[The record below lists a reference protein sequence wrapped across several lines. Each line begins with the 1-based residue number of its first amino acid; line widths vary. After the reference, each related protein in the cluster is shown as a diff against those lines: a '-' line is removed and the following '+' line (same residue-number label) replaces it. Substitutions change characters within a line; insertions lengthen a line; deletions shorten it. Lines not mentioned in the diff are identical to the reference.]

1 MFYTRHKKHRRN
13 YITGTRRRYN
23 IGSPKIYIKSRT
35 PKKIQRL
42 SEDIAENLSY
52 FDRGHGHKSNGF
64 RVPGQFSSYAP
75 SVNEH
80 LVSLKSIARSELR
93 KCNTKAAFTL
103 KEPLKIAVR
112 DNFYGKKCV
121 PYYTDEAKKILLH
134 NLSANKHINPKKIIP
149 PIQVQSNCWFN
160 AMFVT
165 LFISDKGRKFFH
177 YFRQLMI
184 EGKQANGTLI
194 PDGLQNAF
202 ALLNFAIESTLT
214 GSDYAYKLD
223 TNHIIQKIYSSIP
236 LNYKKLKPYL
246 VGVDEASNPFRY
258 YDSIIDYL
266 DNHSLNI
273 LYLQD
278 ITRLDWKPRIIS
290 GIKIHSNINPH
301 IIVMEI
307 FDNIDQSA
315 GPSGIVNNKPTSF
328 KIDNAEYVLDSC
340 VIRDIQQQHFCAM
353 ITIEGKEMGYDG
365 MSFHRLVPMQW
376 KTKINTATKWS
387 FEGSNNLNGTPLQW
401 SFLHGYQM
409 LIYYRVH

>member
-1 MFYTRHKKHRRN
+1 MTYTRHKKRKNRS
-13 YITGTRRRYN
+13 ISTRRRYN
-23 IGSPKIYIKSRT
+23 MGSPVIYIKSRT
-35 PKKIQRL
+35 PKNVQIL
-42 SEDIAENLSY
+42 SEDIAEDLTY
-52 FDRGHGHKSNGF
+52 THFDRGYGNKYNKSI
-64 RVPGQFSSYAP
+64 VSSYAP
-75 SVNEH
+75 SINEQ
-80 LVSLKSIARSELR
+80 LVSLKSTARSILR
-93 KCNTKAAFTL
+93 RCNTKAAFTL
-103 KEPLKIAVR
+103 KEPLKIAIH

-121 PYYTDEAKKILLH
+121 PYNTREAKQILLH
-134 NLSANKHINPKKIIP
+134 NLSANKHINPKKVIP
-149 PIQVQSNCWFN
+149 PIQIQSNCWFN

-184 EGKQANGTLI
+184 EGKQANGALI
-194 PDGLQNAF
+194 PDDLHNVF
-202 ALLNFAIESTLT
+202 ALLNFAIESSLT
-214 GSDYAYKLD
+214 GSAYAYELD
-223 TNHIIQKIYSSIP
+223 TNHIIQKIYDSIP
-236 LNYKKLKPYL
+236 TTSKKLSPYL

-278 ITRLDWKPRIIS
+278 INRADWKTRIVTD
-290 GIKIHSNINPH
+290 IKKQSNIKPH
-301 IIVMEI
+301 IIIMEL
-307 FDNIDQSA
+307 FDNADQTS
-315 GPSGIVNNKPTSF
+315 GPSGDVKNKPTSF

-353 ITIEGKEMGYDG
+353 ITLEGKEMGYDG

-376 KTKINTATKWS
+376 KTKINSPTKWS